1 MPSPKPRPTVLKLI
15 EGRGPGRDSGG
26 REVKQTPGFTRLPPN
41 APSWLPAEARAEWK
55 RVVPELARLELLKPV
70 DRAALTAYCLAWDR
84 LVTGQKAIKE
94 NGGHTYT
101 DAFGNP
107 KKHPAVLITEAASKE
122 LRAWAAEF
130 GLTPSAEQRLGK
142 LGADDGEEDSNP
154 FAG

>member
-15 EGRGPGRDSGG
+15 EGRGNGRDSGG
-26 REVKQTPGFTRLPPN
+26 RPVKQTPGFTRLPPN
-41 APSWLPAEARAEWK
+41 APTWLPREAAAEWK

-84 LVTGQKAIKE
+84 LVTAQNAIKE
-94 NGGHTYT
+94 NGHTYT

-107 KKHPAVLITEAASKE
+107 KKHPYVLIAEAASKE

-130 GLTPSAEQRLGK
+130 GLTPSAEQRVGK
-142 LGADDGEEDSNP
+142 LGAGDGEEDDNP